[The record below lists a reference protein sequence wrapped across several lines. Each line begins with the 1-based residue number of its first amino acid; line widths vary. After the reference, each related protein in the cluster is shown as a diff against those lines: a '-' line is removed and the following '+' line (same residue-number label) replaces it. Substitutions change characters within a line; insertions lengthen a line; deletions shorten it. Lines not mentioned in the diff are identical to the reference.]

1 MLYYPQSMAKPQRGQ
16 GAFVTDGEVEAVID
30 YLKAQNMGTYDP
42 KEAEA
47 IVSASS
53 GLSGESTH
61 SKGEDDELLPQAVD
75 IVLMAGTASV
85 SILQRRMNIGYPRA
99 ARLIDVM
106 QEKGYIGSF
115 EGSKPRKLLINQTQW
130 LEIQARKGD

>member
-1 MLYYPQSMAKPQRGQ
+1 
-16 GAFVTDGEVEAVID
+16 
-30 YLKAQNMGTYDP
+30 
-42 KEAEA
+42 
-47 IVSASS
+47 
-53 GLSGESTH
+53 
-61 SKGEDDELLPQAVD
+61 
-75 IVLMAGTASV
+75 MAGTASV